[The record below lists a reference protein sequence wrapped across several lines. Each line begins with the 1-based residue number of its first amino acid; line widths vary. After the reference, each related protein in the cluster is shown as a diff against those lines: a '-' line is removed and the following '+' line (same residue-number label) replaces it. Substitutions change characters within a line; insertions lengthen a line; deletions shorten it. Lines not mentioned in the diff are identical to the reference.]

1 MAFGFGD
8 GALGPL
14 EAGLLGKGWLVHV
27 VAYPERQNLF
37 LLGRIPLAQGPPP
50 WWEAVVAEL
59 VKLLQEL
66 GGGK

>member
-1 MAFGFGD
+1 M
-8 GALGPL
+8 
-14 EAGLLGKGWLVHV
+14 LGKGWLVHV